1 MSQISQLDEKMKNI
15 QRTIQQLEQE
25 KETHQHKLEG
35 LKKEQETLKQEE
47 QKSQIQF
54 NETVSKLTDLYDL
67 KQETDVY
74 YKQIEQSVE
83 TLLSLLSTPTS
94 R

>member
-25 KETHQHKLEG
+25 KEIHLNKLEG
-35 LKKEQETLKQEE
+35 LKKEQEILKQEE
-47 QKSQIQF
+47 LKSQIQF
-54 NETVSKLTDLYDL
+54 NDTVSKLTDLYDL